1 MGIRAKISEGMNY
14 GNDRE
19 EGHEGNKATWRQRKG
34 NKKLKCISDRHPY
47 AVTCVSLWDDG
58 CSIGGTKDSANSPFL
73 ILSTHILNTITTK
86 FTLPTHTTLTP

>member
-34 NKKLKCISDRHPY
+34 NKKFKCISDRHPY
-47 AVTCVSLWDDG
+47 AVTCVSLWEKIHP
-58 CSIGGTKDSANSPFL
+58 SHS
-73 ILSTHILNTITTK
+73 H
-86 FTLPTHTTLTP
+86 HTTP